1 MAKKKKSIDYSA
13 ENILFILDQKEEKLM
28 RFMPDIQAVELKCME
43 PGSKGTHEVAFAHLP
58 KEIKQLIKPLKK

>member
-1 MAKKKKSIDYSA
+1 MAKKKKSVDYSA
-13 ENILFILDQKEEKLM
+13 ENILFILNQKEEKLM